1 MATTPSFNWPTPD
14 NTGLVKN
21 GALDIRT
28 LGNSIDS
35 SMTDLKGGTTG
46 QILAKAT
53 DTDMDFA
60 WITNDVGDITAVTAG
75 TGISGGGTSGA
86 VTITNSM
93 ATEITAK
100 GDLIVGTG
108 SATFDNLAAGSN
120 GDTLLADSST
130 STGLRYQTGYNN
142 NAIINGGFDIWQR
155 GTSTNITTTYAYSA
169 DRWQV
174 AASGASGTLGTVTRQ
189 AVSDTTNLPTIQYCA
204 RVQRTA
210 GSTATQT
217 PVLNLSLES
226 SDSYRFAGQTVTV
239 SYYARAGANYSSAS
253 SALAYYLFSGTGTD
267 QNIGTAGF
275 TGQATTASGTATL
288 TTTWQRFTY
297 TATVAAT
304 ATQLAL
310 WFQFTPSGTAGA
322 ADYFEIT
329 GVQLELGSVATRF
342 KRSSGATIQG
352 ELAACQRYYYRQTGD
367 NLYANFGFGTTSSA
381 TTARMFVIPPVT
393 MRVKPSS
400 VDFSTVALY
409 DGGSR
414 FTASAVTINTDFNGA
429 TQAAIDVTASG
440 MTTSRPTFIQGN
452 GSASA
457 FLGFSAEL

>member
-1 MATTPSFNWPTPD
+1 MANPTTNFGWQMPTSTD
-14 NTGLVKN
+14 LVTDLPADFEVF
-21 GALDIRT
+21 GQAVDTALAE
-28 LGNSIDS
+28 
-35 SMTDLKGGTTG
+35 LKGGTTG
-46 QILAKAT
+46 QVLSKT
-53 DTDMDFA
+53 SNTNMDFT
-60 WITNDVGDITAVTAG
+60 WVTQDDANAIQN
-75 TGISGGGTSGA
+75 TQL
-86 VTITNSM
+86 
-93 ATEITAK
+93 TAK
-100 GDLIVGTG
+100 GALISAVSAGTPATLTVG
-108 SATFDNLAAGSN
+108 NN
-120 GDTLLADSST
+120 GETLVADSST
-130 STGLRYQTGYNN
+130 STGLRYQTGYDG
-142 NAIINGGFDIWQR
+142 NAIINGGMDIWQR
-155 GTSTNITTTYAYSA
+155 GTSTNITSTYAYSA

-210 GSTATQT
+210 GSTATQA

-310 WFQFTPSGTAGA
+310 WFQFTPTGTAGA

-342 KRSSGATIQG
+342 KRSSGGTIQG
-352 ELAACQRYYYRQTGD
+352 ELAACQRYYFRAVQDAAFSQFAAG
-367 NLYANFGFGTTSSA
+367 AATSA
-381 TTARMFVIPPVT
+381 DGYLAFLQMPVT
-393 MRVKPSS
+393 MRVAPTAVEWSNLRSTDGPNDYGAPSS
-400 VDFSTVALY
+400 
-409 DGGSR
+409 
-414 FTASAVTINTDFNGA
+414 VTINTFLNCRNI
-429 TQAAIDVTASG
+429 AAFSVADTGLTTYRPMYLQSNNNVAAHLAVTA
-440 MTTSRPTFIQGN
+440 
-452 GSASA
+452 
-457 FLGFSAEL
+457 EL